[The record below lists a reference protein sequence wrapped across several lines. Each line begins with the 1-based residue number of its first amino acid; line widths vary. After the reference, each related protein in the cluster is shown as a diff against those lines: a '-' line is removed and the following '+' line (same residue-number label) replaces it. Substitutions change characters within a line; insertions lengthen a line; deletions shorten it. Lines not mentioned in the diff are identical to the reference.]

1 METTLHNEIEAWLAA
16 DIHGQLSEQERDALH
31 QHLVECKACRQ
42 LHQEEKIMHKLLEEK
57 LATEKADPT
66 FEQRMLSGFRRRIPD
81 NRGGS
86 CEVSRECA
94 PLARHA
100 NRRSRSCLA
109 RVSAD
114 GTRHHAR
121 RCERSFHQAGNT
133 SSLPRRLQMSS
144 IGKISRSDAL
154 KPGARRKVGGMNSF
168 AQNRI
173 NARCAAVCD
182 ERRAPAEAQPEF
194 REEQPAAPDEEQE

>member
-81 NRGGS
+81 NRGG
-86 CEVSRECA
+86 
-94 PLARHA
+94 LARFLVNA
-100 NRRSRSCLA
+100 LRSRVTQIAAAAVVLLA
-109 RVSAD
+109 LVQTGRVITHED
-114 GTRHHAR
+114 
-121 RCERSFHQAGNT
+121 
-133 SSLPRRLQMSS
+133 SSGVVTQ
-144 IGKISRSDAL
+144 
-154 KPGARRKVGGMNSF
+154 PGANDNLPSRLSDELDRKDIAIEM
-168 AQNRI
+168 R
-173 NARCAAVCD
+173 
-182 ERRAPAEAQPEF
+182 
-194 REEQPAAPDEEQE
+194 